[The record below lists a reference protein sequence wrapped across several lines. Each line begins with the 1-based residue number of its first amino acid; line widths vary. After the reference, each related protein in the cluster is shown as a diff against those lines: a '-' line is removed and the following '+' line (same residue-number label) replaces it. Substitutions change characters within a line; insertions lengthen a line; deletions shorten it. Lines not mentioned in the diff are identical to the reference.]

1 MAEQHRILILR
12 GVLDFAAGIG
22 LRPELANLVV
32 ADDLAD
38 AITRLRNESFSL
50 LIAHPAQLDLPH
62 CFDRIQRDEHIL
74 AVLGKGVALL
84 DATARVVWA
93 NPGLESLC
101 RTAPTGRLL
110 TESLVPE
117 DRNDLLTNIQRAIQ
131 TGEPFQCRLES
142 PAHVFLELSIVPLD
156 GTPDIAEPTAVLLCR
171 DVTHDELR
179 RQKLEAL
186 HQAGRELA
194 PFDPQHLAEMN
205 VQERVELLK
214 HNLRRIIHDLLCYDV
229 IEIRKL
235 DPKTGE
241 LHLLLEE
248 GMNPEAAQRVLY
260 ARLQD
265 NGVTGYVASTGRSYL
280 CPDTTTD
287 PLYIEGVAGARSS
300 MTVPLLYNEEVVGT
314 FNVESPR
321 PNAFG
326 PEDLQFAEIFCRD
339 VAQALRTLQLLDAQ
353 QNCTV
358 IQSIEAINREVA
370 LPADELLALAGSLLV
385 QFKGNPSTDPAWIA
399 SLQRIITNARLIKK
413 SIQKV
418 GDEIATL
425 HTPPTVNGLQTEL
438 LKGARILVIDNEE
451 RIRRSAHSILEKFGC
466 QVETAATA
474 MEGIA
479 LADTGE
485 YDAIISDIRLPD
497 LGGYETYRRLKQAQ
511 PKSRLIL
518 MSGFGYDSGHAIV
531 KARMDGL
538 RSVIYK
544 PFRVEQLLTAL
555 LSPLPTAAPVNDPP
569 AATSES
575 NGKAPPLPEFC
586 LSPED

>member
-156 GTPDIAEPTAVLLCR
+156 GTPDIAERTAVLLCR